1 MFTGPRD
8 YFFITRQIQKIANN
22 PAKLIMDKDQA
33 YFEVNNLE
41 IGLEGLSGTMTQLPV
56 PQNLAEKRKSGIVI
70 DINRAKNKDLQLSS
84 QTPVTIPLEQLSQL
98 NVGVT
103 DYKAQFYN
111 YMLGSTLFTTVLII
125 SISSN
130 DPESSL

>member
-1 MFTGPRD
+1 
-8 YFFITRQIQKIANN
+8 
-22 PAKLIMDKDQA
+22 MDKDQA